1 MKNFFDKLFNLNFGY
16 EMQIYILIGALF
28 LMVLVCLVL
37 IIIVSQKYN
46 KLRAA
51 LANEAPFDV
60 EDSLGE
66 LESDDFYR
74 GEEVAIKSDA
84 MGVDSEIDMQLE
96 KIYTKIESTD
106 AKIEEITLKQQ
117 KCFDKIKVLRYNQT
131 LAGGKTFECFSIG
144 ITNAMSDGIILTC
157 NQTESGATKVVVKS
171 IKDGNSNIELTEAEK
186 VAVLRKGEKTC

>member
-51 LANEAPFDV
+51 LANEAPFDG